1 MNMISQ
7 IELKKVLS
15 KLIRHGDEILCHASI
30 NAIGKI
36 DGGPDALRDVIL
48 ECLGSEGTFVMPA
61 STRNEFVETGVF
73 DLKNSKGDVGALSE
87 SLRKHPDAIRSANPM
102 TSYVAV
108 GKNASEYTRI
118 FNSYLEDDSPMM
130 KLRRRGGKLLL
141 YGIGYAKCTMY
152 HLSEE
157 RLKMDYNF
165 YKTFK
170 GTLVDFDGSRKPVEQ
185 QFFVRKSMDTKK
197 DASYAGSL
205 FEKSGSPLWKE
216 TLGQGIIRSFYAA
229 DFDNFCTEELK
240 KNPLLFLKEQ
250 S

>member
-1 MNMISQ
+1 MISR
-7 IELKKVLS
+7 IELKKILS
-15 KLIRHGDEILCHASI
+15 NLIKPSEEILCHASI

-36 DGGPDALRDVIL
+36 EGGPDVLRDVIL

-61 STRNEFVETGVF
+61 STRSEFVETGVF
-73 DLKNSKGDVGALSE
+73 DIKNSKGDVGALSE
-87 SLRKHPDAIRSANPM
+87 SLRKHPDVIRSANPM
-102 TSYVAV
+102 TSFVAV

-118 FNSYLEDDSPMM
+118 FNTLLDDDSPFM

-170 GTLVDFDGSRKPVEQ
+170 GTLVDFDGFRKPRIISTKVVFPAPEGPI
-185 QFFVRKSMDTKK
+185 RPIKS
-197 DASYAGSL
+197 
-205 FEKSGSPLWKE
+205 P
-216 TLGQGIIRSFYAA
+216 
-229 DFDNFCTEELK
+229 
-240 KNPLLFLKEQ
+240 
-250 S
+250 